1 MHFPG
6 KQGLYDPANEKD
18 NCGVGFVANIKG
30 VKSHHVIVDGLEIL
44 KKLVHRGAT
53 GADPETGDGA
63 GIMLQVPD
71 AFLRKEMA
79 LQDVQLPAEGEYA
92 VAMIFLPKEPNAR
105 YYCEGVL
112 ERIIEEEGLELLGW
126 RIVPVNENAC
136 GFSARGTC
144 PIVSQIFVARNGM
157 EETAFQRKLI
167 VIRKLAEKEIAAS
180 GRNYVESFFVC
191 SFSNRTMVYK
201 GQLLAHQIEEFYP
214 DLKDPDMVSAFATVH
229 QRYSTNTFPSWNRAQ
244 PFRFLAHNG
253 EINTLRGNVKW
264 MEARQGQLES
274 ELYGDDLQKI
284 FPVIDREGSDSQ
296 SVDNVMEL
304 LVSGGRSIAHAM
316 MMMIPEAWQ
325 ENKLM
330 EKKKKAFYEYHAT
343 LMEPW
348 DGPAAMVFS
357 NGRQIGA
364 TLDRNGL
371 RPARYTVTKDG
382 YVIMSSEA
390 GVLDIAPEN
399 ILLNDRLRPGRMFLV
414 DLEKGEIISDEDLKQ
429 ELAQAKDYQKWL
441 DNNKVELDEVED
453 KKFVPTMEE
462 DKLLQFQKVFN
473 YTEEELKVIIAPMA
487 ETAAEAFGAMGND
500 TPLAA
505 LSERPQLLFNYFK
518 QLFAQVTNPPID
530 PIREKLVM
538 SLTQFIG
545 GHGNLLSEMDEN
557 EELPY
562 IKIQHPI
569 LTNEDTEKLFRLKNQ
584 KLSAIRISMLF
595 EADRHVEGLQSAL
608 DRLCERVEENIEKG
622 YNIIILSD
630 KDISK
635 YRAPIPS
642 LLALSAVHQHLIR
655 KNLRSKVDLI
665 VESGEARDVMH
676 IALLL
681 GYGARAINPYLAFET
696 MSNMIKNKTYIYK
709 TDEKVAVH
717 NYIEAIKK
725 GLLKIMS
732 RMGISTLQSYNG
744 AQIFEIVG
752 LSEELVDKYFKG
764 TISRIDG
771 MDLEGICRETLERH
785 NAAFDRLRN
794 VTKGLE
800 YGGDIKWR
808 KGAEY
813 HSINPESL
821 FKLQR
826 SCRIGDYGLFKEFE
840 QLVDD
845 QAARQVTIRGL
856 MQFKKRTPV
865 PIEEVEPVETII
877 KRFATGAMSFG
888 ALSKEAHETLAIA
901 MNRIGARSN
910 SGEGG
915 EDSDRYKPNADG
927 DLPMSR
933 AKQVAAG
940 RFGVTANYLVHADE
954 LQIKMAQGAK
964 PGEGGHLP
972 GGKVTKEIAKV
983 RNSTPGIDLIS
994 PPPHHDIYSIEDLEQ
1009 LIFDLKNVNPD
1020 ARINVKLVS
1029 ESGVGTVAAGVS
1041 KGSAEVVLISGHD
1054 GGTGAS
1060 PISSIKYVGLPWEIG
1075 LSETQQTLLLNDL
1088 RSRITVQVDGQ
1099 MKTARDV
1106 VIGALLGAEEY
1117 AFGTTPLIVLG
1128 CVMMR
1133 DCHTNKCPVG
1143 VATQDPEL
1151 RKRFN
1156 AKPEFI
1162 INYFTFIAQHVR
1174 EMMAELGFR
1183 TMDQMIG
1190 RTDVLEK
1197 RTDCTNYKVQKI
1209 NLDKI
1214 LYKPQLPRRFEC
1226 RKTKTQEYGL
1236 DQVLDVQLI
1245 AMAKP
1250 AIESAAK
1257 VEAGFAIKN
1266 TNRSAGVM
1274 LAGTLAKKYGD
1285 DGLDHDTI
1293 RYHFTGYAGQTFGGF
1308 LPQGVTFTLEGAAND
1323 YLGKGL
1329 SGGKIV
1335 VYPDKKATFKAE
1347 ENIIVGNTLLYGATN
1362 GRVFIRGIAGER
1374 FAVRNSGV
1382 KAVVEGVGD
1391 HGCEYMTGGTV
1402 VVLGGTGRNFGAGM
1416 SGGVAFVIDEDN
1428 TLASRCNFEIVQLDA
1443 LDQEDKAEAHAL
1455 ITEHYELTGSTRA
1468 KEILDNWSQY
1478 QDKFRRI
1485 ASPQY
1490 LHIVKQQSK

>member
-1 MHFPG
+1 MTFFPE
-6 KQGLYDPANEKD
+6 KQGLYNPINEKD

-30 VKSHHVIVDGLEIL
+30 QKSHHVITDGLEIL

-63 GIMLQVPD
+63 GIMIQIPD
-71 AFLRKEMA
+71 KFLRKEMA
-79 LQDVQLPAEGEYA
+79 SREIELPPQGDYA

-105 YYCEGVL
+105 YFCEGVL
-112 ERIIEEEGLELLGW
+112 ERIIEEEGISLIGW
-126 RIVPVNENAC
+126 RMVPVNEMAC

-144 PIVSQIFVARNGM
+144 PIVHQLFVEKGDLSQ
-157 EETAFQRKLI
+157 EEFIRKLI
-167 VIRKLAEKEIAAS
+167 IIRKRAEKEIWNS
-180 GRNYVESFFVC
+180 GKNYVESFYVC
-191 SFSNRTMVYK
+191 SFSNAIMVYK

-214 DLKDPDMVSAFATVH
+214 ELKDEDMVSAFATVH

-244 PFRFLAHNG
+244 PFRYLAHNG
-253 EINTLRGNVKW
+253 EINTLKGNVKW
-264 MEARQGQLES
+264 MEARQGQMTSSLFGD
-274 ELYGDDLQKI
+274 ELKKI
-284 FPVIDREGSDSQ
+284 IPVVDEDGSDSQ
-296 SVDNVMEL
+296 IVDNVLEL
-304 LVSGGRSIAHAM
+304 LIASGRSMPHAM
-316 MMMIPEAWQ
+316 MMLIPEAWQ
-325 ENKLM
+325 ENKHM
-330 EKKKKAFYEYHAT
+330 DKNKKAFYEYHAT
-343 LMEPW
+343 LIEPW

-357 NGRQIGA
+357 NGKQIGA

-382 YVIMSSEA
+382 YVIMASEA
-390 GVLDIAPEN
+390 GVLDIPPEN
-399 ILLNDRLRPGRMFLV
+399 ILINDRLRPGRMFLV
-414 DLEKGEIISDEDLKQ
+414 DLEKGEIISDDELKRELSED
-429 ELAQAKDYQKWL
+429 KDYQQWL
-441 DNNKVELDEVED
+441 DSNRILLED
-453 KKFVPTMEE
+453 IEEKNVIATMDE
-462 DKLLQFQKVFN
+462 DKLLQMQKVFN
-473 YTEEELKVIIAPMA
+473 YTEEELKIIIAPMA
-487 ETAAEAFGAMGND
+487 EGGTEAFGSMGND
-500 TPLAA
+500 APLSV
-505 LSERPQLLFNYFK
+505 LSEKPQLLFNYFK

-545 GHGNLLSEMDEN
+545 GHGNILEGLKED

-562 IKIQHPI
+562 IKIQHPV
-569 LTNEDTEKLFRLKNQ
+569 LTNEDTEKLFNIKDP
-584 KLSAIRISMLF
+584 KLAAIRISTLF
-595 EADRHVEGLQSAL
+595 EADRHAEGLQSAL
-608 DRLCERVEENIEKG
+608 DRLCERVADNVEKG
-622 YNIIILSD
+622 YNIIVLSD

-642 LLALSAVHQHLIR
+642 LLALSAVHQCLIK

-681 GYGARAINPYLAFET
+681 GYGAKAVNPYLAFET
-696 MSNMIKNKTYIYK
+696 MKNMIKNKIYVYN
-709 TDEKVAVH
+709 TDEKVAVS

-732 RMGISTLQSYNG
+732 RMGISTLQSYSG

-752 LSEELVDKYFKG
+752 LSEELADKYFTG
-764 TISRIDG
+764 TVSRIGG
-771 MDLEGICRETLERH
+771 MDLACICRETLERH
-785 NAAFDRLRN
+785 NSAFDRLRN

-800 YGGDIKWR
+800 YGGNIKWR
-808 KGAEY
+808 KGAE
-813 HSINPESL
+813 HHAINPESL

-826 SCRIGDYGLFKEFE
+826 SCRIGDYELFKEFE
-840 QLVDD
+840 KLVDD
-845 QAARQVTIRGL
+845 QSSRQMTIRGL
-856 MQFKKRTPV
+856 MKFKDRTP
-865 PIEEVEPVETII
+865 ISIDEVEPVENIL

-888 ALSKEAHETLAIA
+888 ALSKEVHEAMAIA
-901 MNRIGARSN
+901 MNRIGGRSN

-915 EDSDRYKPNADG
+915 EDSARYVPDENG
-927 DLPMSR
+927 DLRMSK

-940 RFGVTANYLVHADE
+940 RFGVTANYLVNADE

-1009 LIFDLKNVNPD
+1009 LIFDLKNVNPA

-1088 RSRITVQVDGQ
+1088 RSRIIVQVDGQ

-1117 AFGTTPLIVLG
+1117 AFGTTALVTLG

-1143 VATQDPEL
+1143 IATQDPEL
-1151 RKRFN
+1151 RRRFSGQ
-1156 AKPEFI
+1156 PEHL
-1162 INYFTFIAQHVR
+1162 INYFTFIANHVR
-1174 EMMAELGFR
+1174 EIMAELGFR
-1183 TMDQMIG
+1183 TIDEMIG

-1197 RTDCTNYKVQKI
+1197 REDCENYKVQQI

-1214 LYKPQLPRRFEC
+1214 LYRPQLPRRFEC
-1226 RKTKTQEYGL
+1226 RKTKIQEYGL
-1236 DQVLDVQLI
+1236 DKVLDNKLI
-1245 AMAKP
+1245 DTARKS
-1250 AIESAAK
+1250 ID
-1257 VEAGFAIKN
+1257 AGEKTTGEFEIKN
-1266 TNRSAGVM
+1266 TDRSAGVM
-1274 LAGTLAKKYGD
+1274 MAGVIAKKYGD
-1285 DGLDHDTI
+1285 DGLPEDTVNFKFKGI
-1293 RYHFTGYAGQTFGGF
+1293 AGQTFGGF
-1308 LPQGVTFTLEGAAND
+1308 LPKGVNFILEGAAND
-1323 YLGKGL
+1323 YLGKGI
-1329 SGGKIV
+1329 SGGNITL
-1335 VYPDKKATFKAE
+1335 YPDKKATFVPQD
-1347 ENIIVGNTLLYGATN
+1347 NIIAGNTLLYGGT
-1362 GRVFIRGIAGER
+1362 GGKVFIQGIAGER

-1382 KAVVEGVGD
+1382 EAVVEGVGD

-1402 VVLGGTGRNFGAGM
+1402 VVLGKTGRNFGAGM
-1416 SGGVAFVIDEDN
+1416 SGGIAYVLDEDN
-1428 TLASRCNFEIVQLDA
+1428 TFSSKINFEIVQMDA
-1443 LDQEDKAEAHAL
+1443 LDSEDTDKLLEMIKGHFEA
-1455 ITEHYELTGSTRA
+1455 TGSLKA
-1468 KEILDNWSQY
+1468 KEIIDNWSTMK
-1478 QDKFRRI
+1478 DKFRRV
-1485 ASPQY
+1485 ASEQY
-1490 LHIVKQQSK
+1490 LNIVKK